1 MLFGKKECHFTKH
14 GCRVQNVLMLSN
26 KLKILSSFS
35 IACFG
40 LFGNISPA
48 QAYSCSSASY
58 YGTISDGYG
67 YENGKLITSSG
78 ERFIPTKMT
87 TAHRYLPFGTR
98 LKVTNQSNG
107 KSVIVRVN
115 DRGPYISGRALD
127 LSYGAFSRISSPVK
141 GVINV
146 CFVRL

>member
-40 LFGNISPA
+40 LFGNINPA
-48 QAYSCSSASY
+48 QAYSCSSASH
-58 YGTISDGYG
+58 YGMGDGYHG
-67 YENGKLITSSG
+67 QTTANGEKFNTYG
-78 ERFIPTKMT
+78 NT

-115 DRGPYISGRALD
+115 DRGPYINGRALD
-127 LSYGAFSRISSPVK
+127 LSYGAFSSIASPSK

-146 CFVRL
+146 CYSKL